1 MVKKL
6 QITYKIQFA
15 QCITDQIESNLR
27 ITLEAKTLERFEA
40 RLMHYDRAW
49 PTWNLIKAFISSK
62 LPLVDYACG
71 IIFKCHFR
79 IIKIHFIAD
88 LILFRFFHEIVGFQ
102 NGLIDMLWM
111 LIKLSIAS
119 LESFQSIDLF
129 LWHVLH
135 PTTVSVRKLSWL
147 FTSLSA
153 ILLLLFL
160 LILFDASLPARRIV
174 NGVEWFF
181 CSCQFCFSFSVLESS
196 ETTSLELVVLD
207 EFVRANVVNWFFLCD
222 VFADLIERLFYSL
235 IDLFKFKNKIANKI
249 LTDMR
254 WRTTSLSTWVSFLRE
269 ALDRSCK

>member
-1 MVKKL
+1 MLLPPRLLSCLLGSFSMQILNLRNFLTKKSTMNFSSCCSGSLSSLILHLSFLSFNTCHSWKFMVKKL
-6 QITYKIQFA
+6 QITYKIQFS

-174 NGVEWFF
+174 NGIEWFF
-181 CSCQFCFSFSVLESS
+181 CSCQFCFSFSVL
-196 ETTSLELVVLD
+196 
-207 EFVRANVVNWFFLCD
+207 
-222 VFADLIERLFYSL
+222 
-235 IDLFKFKNKIANKI
+235 
-249 LTDMR
+249 
-254 WRTTSLSTWVSFLRE
+254 
-269 ALDRSCK
+269 